1 MNDITHCTLCPRL
14 CGADRTRKVGI
25 CGADKEIRICR
36 AALHMWEEPCISGE
50 RGSGTVFFAGCP
62 LHCVFCQNGQISR
75 GGVGRAVS
83 EGELACEMLALAGQG
98 AHNINLVSPTQYA
111 HVLPAVLGEVRE
123 KAGVPVVCNTGG
135 YERVE
140 TLRALDGCVDVYL
153 PDLKYHDSELSRRY
167 SAAPDYFEVAMSA
180 IEEMVAQRGE
190 PRFVDGM
197 LVSGVMV
204 RHLVLPGC
212 RRDSIAVINALGE
225 RFAGGQIL
233 VSLMSQYTPMP
244 GVPKELSR
252 AVTTFEYK
260 SVCDAVREAGFDG
273 YFQEKTAAGKG
284 YIPPF
289 EV

>member
-1 MNDITHCTLCPRL
+1 MRNITHCTLCPRE
-14 CGADRTRKVGI
+14 CGADRTRSSGI

-62 LHCVFCQNGQISR
+62 LHCVFCQNAAISR

-83 EGELACEMLALAGQG
+83 EGGLLREMLNLAEQG

-111 HVLPAVLGEVRE
+111 HALPAVLRAF
-123 KAGVPVVCNTGG
+123 KAKSPLPVVYNTGG

-140 TLRALDGCVDVYL
+140 TLRTLSGLADVYL
-153 PDLKYHDSELSRRY
+153 PDLKYRDSELSRRF
-167 SAAPDYFEVAMSA
+167 SGAPDYFEVAMSA
-180 IEEMVAQRGE
+180 IEEMVAQRGA
-190 PRFVDGM
+190 PRFEDGI

-212 RRDSIAVINALGE
+212 RKDSIAVINALRE
-225 RFAGGQIL
+225 RFERGQIL
-233 VSLMSQYTPMP
+233 LSLMSQYTPMP

-252 AVTTFEYK
+252 AVTTFEYE